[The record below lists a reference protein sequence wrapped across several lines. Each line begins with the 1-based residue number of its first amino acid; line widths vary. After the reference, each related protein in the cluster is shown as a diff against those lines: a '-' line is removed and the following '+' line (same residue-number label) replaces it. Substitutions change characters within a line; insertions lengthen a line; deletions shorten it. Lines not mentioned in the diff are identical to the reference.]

1 MFKKISLYLSSLVF
15 VLTTIGSAY
24 AVTLKASH
32 QWPGTPRADGSYDP
46 RHEMVQI
53 IADEVKKANV
63 GVDIRIYP
71 AKSLYKPK
79 EQWKPMTTGQ
89 LDISAFPLAY
99 ASKFHPEFDA
109 TLMPGTVKNHDHALR
124 FNKGPMMTEIKKI
137 INDAGV
143 VVLSDAWLGGGFA
156 SKTKCIKNPSDA
168 KGQVMR
174 AAGKA
179 FNQMLEAAGA
189 GIQSMPSSEI
199 YTGLQT
205 GVLTGAN
212 TSSGSFVSY
221 KIYEQVSCAT
231 PPGKFGLWFMYEP
244 ILMSKKSYD
253 ALSSKQQKALMKA
266 GKVAEKYMTAQVEN
280 LDKKFEDAY
289 KAANRGFFMKKKYLQ
304 LCDHIAKACGA
315 FAVLALLLSIL
326 VIVELVFE
334 RYFFQR
340 AITWQTELVTMLLVA
355 STFIGSVYVLSEK
368 AHVSMEWIYDF
379 LSKKNIIRLKI
390 FTSSISLLFFLILF
404 YFGFLMFE
412 EAFTKNY
419 STGTVWDPPLWIPYS
434 SMMLGALL
442 MILQY
447 IAEIIKLTDDK
458 DFK

>member
-1 MFKKISLYLSSLVF
+1 
-15 VLTTIGSAY
+15 
-24 AVTLKASH
+24 
-32 QWPGTPRADGSYDP
+32 
-46 RHEMVQI
+46 
-53 IADEVKKANV
+53 
-63 GVDIRIYP
+63 
-71 AKSLYKPK
+71 
-79 EQWKPMTTGQ
+79 
-89 LDISAFPLAY
+89 
-99 ASKFHPEFDA
+99 
-109 TLMPGTVKNHDHALR
+109 
-124 FNKGPMMTEIKKI
+124 
-137 INDAGV
+137 
-143 VVLSDAWLGGGFA
+143 
-156 SKTKCIKNPSDA
+156 
-168 KGQVMR
+168 
-174 AAGKA
+174 
-179 FNQMLEAAGA
+179 
-189 GIQSMPSSEI
+189 
-199 YTGLQT
+199 
-205 GVLTGAN
+205 
-212 TSSGSFVSY
+212 
-221 KIYEQVSCAT
+221 
-231 PPGKFGLWFMYEP
+231 
-244 ILMSKKSYD
+244 
-253 ALSSKQQKALMKA
+253 
-266 GKVAEKYMTAQVEN
+266 
-280 LDKKFEDAY
+280 
-289 KAANRGFFMKKKYLQ
+289 MKKKYLP
-304 LCDHIAKACGA
+304 LCDYIAKACGA

>member
-1 MFKKISLYLSSLVF
+1 
-15 VLTTIGSAY
+15 
-24 AVTLKASH
+24 
-32 QWPGTPRADGSYDP
+32 
-46 RHEMVQI
+46 
-53 IADEVKKANV
+53 
-63 GVDIRIYP
+63 
-71 AKSLYKPK
+71 
-79 EQWKPMTTGQ
+79 
-89 LDISAFPLAY
+89 
-99 ASKFHPEFDA
+99 
-109 TLMPGTVKNHDHALR
+109 
-124 FNKGPMMTEIKKI
+124 
-137 INDAGV
+137 
-143 VVLSDAWLGGGFA
+143 
-156 SKTKCIKNPSDA
+156 
-168 KGQVMR
+168 
-174 AAGKA
+174 
-179 FNQMLEAAGA
+179 
-189 GIQSMPSSEI
+189 
-199 YTGLQT
+199 
-205 GVLTGAN
+205 
-212 TSSGSFVSY
+212 
-221 KIYEQVSCAT
+221 
-231 PPGKFGLWFMYEP
+231 
-244 ILMSKKSYD
+244 
-253 ALSSKQQKALMKA
+253 
-266 GKVAEKYMTAQVEN
+266 
-280 LDKKFEDAY
+280 
-289 KAANRGFFMKKKYLQ
+289 MKKKYLQ
-304 LCDHIAKACGA
+304 FCDLIAKECGA

-447 IAEIIKLTDDK
+447 IAEIIKLTDEK